1 MSQLGTGTS
10 GGFGGGFRIESDALG
25 DVPVPAEA
33 YWGVHTARALENF
46 RASGVPVGAHPR
58 LVRALAQVKH
68 AAALANGEI
77 GALEPHKVQAVAAA
91 CRVVA
96 EGRHHDQFRVDVIQ
110 GGAGTSTNMNAN
122 EVIANLALEHLGHE
136 RGRYE
141 HLDPLDDVNRCQS
154 TNDTYPTALR
164 IAISAALTE
173 LTGELSLLSAEFAD
187 RGEEF
192 ATVVKVG
199 RTQLQDAV
207 PMTLGQEFAAFGVTV
222 AEDVQRIGETLP
234 LLAETSL
241 GATAIGT
248 GIAAEPGYAAAAVR
262 HLRALTGLELTPATD
277 LVEATSDTG
286 VFLLVSGVLKRTAVK
301 LSKVCSDLRLLASG
315 PHAGLAEINLPAL
328 QAGSSVMPG
337 KVNPVIP
344 EMVNQIAFATA
355 GADVA
360 ITMAADNGQLQL
372 NAFEPLI
379 GHLLLQH
386 IGWLT
391 RGCEALRTRCVA
403 GITANREHLARTG
416 AGTVGA
422 VTALAPRIGHETAAD
437 VSREAART
445 GADVVDVVVRR
456 GLLDR
461 ETALR
466 LMATDLT
473 AAG

>member
-1 MSQLGTGTS
+1 MN
-10 GGFGGGFRIESDALG
+10 GFRVETDALG

-46 RASGVPVGAHPR
+46 GVSGVPVSVHPQ
-58 LVRALAQVKH
+58 LVRALALVKH

-77 GALEPHKVQAVAAA
+77 GVLEPHKVRAIAAA
-91 CRVVA
+91 CEAVA
-96 EGRHHDQFRVDVIQ
+96 DGRHHDQFPVDVIQ

-122 EVIANLALEHLGHE
+122 EVIANLGLEHLGHE
-136 RGRYE
+136 RGHYE
-141 HLDPLDDVNRCQS
+141 HLHPLDDVNRCQS
-154 TNDTYPTALR
+154 TNDVYPTALR
-164 IAISAALTE
+164 IAVTAALVG
-173 LTGELSLLSAEFAD
+173 LTGELALLAAEFTAKGAEFA
-187 RGEEF
+187 
-192 ATVVKVG
+192 AVVKIG

-207 PMTLGQEFAAFGVTV
+207 PMTLGREFAAFGTTL
-222 AEDVQRIGETLP
+222 AEDVDRIGETLP

-241 GATAIGT
+241 GATAVGT

-262 HLRALTGLELTPATD
+262 QLRALTGLDHTPAAD

-286 VFLLVSGVLKRTAVK
+286 VFLTVSGVLKRTAVK

-315 PHAGLAEINLPAL
+315 PRAGFAEINLPAR
-328 QAGSSVMPG
+328 QTGSSVMPG

-386 IGWLT
+386 ITWLT
-391 RGCEALRTRCVA
+391 RGCAALRTLCVA
-403 GITANREHLARTG
+403 GITAGGSTLPPGITG
-416 AGTVGA
+416 AVGA
-422 VTALAPRIGHETAAD
+422 VTALAPRIGHEVASA
-437 VSREAART
+437 VAREALTT
-445 GADVVDVVVRR
+445 GDDVLDVVVRR

-461 ETALR
+461 DTAR
-466 LMATDLT
+466 ALMAVP
-473 AAG
+473 